1 VFFGAIAG
9 WIILSHSYPAGDKN
23 WAYTTVGTIL
33 ASGFLKVA
41 QHHAACHVHRLSGSI
56 HLFRSPVH
64 PDPRNVMAG
73 LALVFDRG
81 DRLIIDS
88 IDEDAIPNAVPL
100 IEPVCGAHLDLDT
113 ET

>member
-1 VFFGAIAG
+1 
-9 WIILSHSYPAGDKN
+9 
-23 WAYTTVGTIL
+23 
-33 ASGFLKVA
+33 
-41 QHHAACHVHRLSGSI
+41 
-56 HLFRSPVH
+56 
-64 PDPRNVMAG
+64 MAG

-113 ET
+113 ETWHSRQSVLSEPHPTNGNR